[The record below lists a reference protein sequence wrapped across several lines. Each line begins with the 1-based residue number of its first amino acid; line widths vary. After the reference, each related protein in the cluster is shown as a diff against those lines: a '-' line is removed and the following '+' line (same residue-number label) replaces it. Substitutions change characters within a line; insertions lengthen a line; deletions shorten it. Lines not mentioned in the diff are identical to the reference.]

1 MKEEQRE
8 FSCISEL
15 MYNIKCSAEPNLL
28 RSYFKI
34 LYPFK
39 VNLMCVMRETILDCN
54 EYCVSYNN
62 KAVLKLCC
70 KNLANQLHKHHQRN
84 QIWNMIIVILQLFR
98 SVLPAELAKSYG
110 LLQTHDIRIPHTLWV
125 LLSILLSPQVFCQ
138 SL

>member
-15 MYNIKCSAEPNLL
+15 MYNIKCSTEPNLL

-34 LYPFK
+34 LCPFK
-39 VNLMCVMRETILDCN
+39 INLMCAMRETKLDCN

-62 KAVLKLCC
+62 KAVAKLCG
-70 KNLANQLHKHHQRN
+70 KNVANQLHKHHQRN
-84 QIWNMIIVILQLFR
+84 QIWNTIIIILQLFI
-98 SVLPAELAKSYG
+98 SVLPAEVAKSYG
-110 LLQTHDIRIPHTLWV
+110 LLQTHDSSIPHTLWV
-125 LLSILLSPQVFCQ
+125 LLFILLSQKVFYQ